1 MDDKKA
7 VRIMLYGIV
16 QGVGMRFYVSNT
28 AKRVG
33 VSGFVRNLSDGS
45 VEIVAEGAPYEVDT
59 FIEKVKHAP
68 RGRITDTDV
77 SDVPY
82 KGSYNGFQVRF

>member
-1 MDDKKA
+1 MADKKA
-7 VRIMLYGIV
+7 VKLMLYGVV

-33 VSGFVRNLSDGS
+33 VSGFVRNLPDGS
-45 VEIVAEGAPYEVDT
+45 VEIVAEGAAHEVDT
-59 FIEKVKHAP
+59 FIEKVKNAP
-68 RGRITDTDV
+68 RGRITDTEIK
-77 SDVPY
+77 DVPV

>member
-1 MDDKKA
+1 MADKKA
-7 VRIMLYGIV
+7 VRLMLYGIV

-33 VSGFVRNLSDGS
+33 VSGFVRNLPDGS
-45 VEIVAEGAPYEVDT
+45 VEIVAEGTPHEVDA
-59 FIEKVKHAP
+59 FIDKVKNAP
-68 RGRITDTDV
+68 RGRITDTKLE
-77 SDVPY
+77 DVPV